1 MQKEGKF
8 AGTTGHLVETAIPLS
23 PHVMELSR
31 RLLLP
36 LLDIL
41 CILVVPFCQSRA
53 SSVLQN
59 PSQYLGFWTLL
70 ALATVLLINSYG
82 GYRSWEQNR
91 GQTAKLAVRC
101 FIATAITTLTVA
113 LLFGHQ
119 HAVSHYWT
127 TAELVLPPLLLVFTR
142 SVTAAS
148 LVTAPPSEGPL
159 VVCLDRCPRD
169 LAKALTDEK
178 ITARPSGVL
187 FLAEAGA
194 APVNSPW
201 PVVPDIRALLRIVQG
216 RRVRD
221 IVFVY
226 DPALE
231 ELSWKLQKAL
241 LSDLLAFPVRIWLAF
256 SVPPELPVP
265 LLAGYGRCRLVP
277 VANDGLLNSLN
288 LGKRL
293 FDIAV
298 GLLLLTLAMPL
309 LGAIA
314 ALVRFSG
321 TGPIVFRQQ
330 RIGAHDRAFT
340 VLKFRTMIHG
350 NGAAFAQAGPGD
362 ARVTWTGRFLRR
374 TSLDELL
381 QLVNVVRGDMS
392 LVGPRPHAPETQVEG
407 IDFEQAVQF
416 YRLRHRVKPGMT
428 GLAQVRGHRGETRQ
442 VATLENRIASDLEYI
457 AKWSI
462 WLDISIILRTLPT
475 LITQRNAH

>member
-1 MQKEGKF
+1 MQKLGNFSE
-8 AGTTGHLVETAIPLS
+8 TTGHLAPNAALLT
-23 PHVMELSR
+23 PHLIDLSR

-41 CILVVPFCQSRA
+41 CILAVPFCQSQ
-53 SSVLQN
+53 SSSILEK
-59 PSQYLGFWTLL
+59 PAQYLGFWSLL
-70 ALATVLLINSYG
+70 ALTTVLLISSHG
-82 GYRSWEQNR
+82 GYRSWAQNR

-101 FIATAITTLTVA
+101 FIATSVAMLTVA
-113 LLFGHQ
+113 LLLGHQ

-148 LVTAPPSEGPL
+148 LVTAPPSDGPL
-159 VVCLDRCPRD
+159 VVCFDRCPGD

-194 APVNSPW
+194 AVPASAW
-201 PVVPDIRALLRIVQG
+201 PVVPDIRALLDIVQG

-221 IVFVY
+221 VVFVY
-226 DPALE
+226 DPAFE
-231 ELSWKLQKAL
+231 ELSWKLQTVL

-277 VANDGLLNSLN
+277 VANDGLLNSLH

-293 FDIAV
+293 FDVSI
-298 GLLLLTLAMPL
+298 GLLLLTLSMPL

-314 ALVRFSG
+314 ALVRCSG
-321 TGPIVFRQQ
+321 AGPVVFRQQ
-330 RIGAHDRAFT
+330 RIGAHNRAFT

-350 NGAAFAQAGPGD
+350 VDAPFTQARPGD
-362 ARVTWTGRFLRR
+362 ARVTWIGRFLRR

-381 QLVNVVRGDMS
+381 QLVNVVRGEMS

-407 IDFEQAVQF
+407 INFEQAVQF

-428 GLAQVRGHRGETRQ
+428 GLAQIRGHRGETRQ
-442 VATLENRIASDLEYI
+442 VATLEDRISSDLEYI
-457 AKWSI
+457 AKWST